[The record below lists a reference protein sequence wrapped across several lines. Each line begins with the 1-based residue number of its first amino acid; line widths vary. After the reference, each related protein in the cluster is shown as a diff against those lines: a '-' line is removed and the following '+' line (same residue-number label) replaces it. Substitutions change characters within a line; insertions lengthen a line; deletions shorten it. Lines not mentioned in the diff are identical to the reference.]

1 MIYARI
7 IPVLL
12 VAVAAGAAAYAILRE
27 NGLPKD
33 APGVGLGTFAIV
45 VAAWLWWR
53 GRNDKTG

>member
-7 IPVLL
+7 IPVLI
-12 VAVAAGAAAYAILRE
+12 GAAIAGLAAYTILRE

-53 GRNDKTG
+53 GRNEKKE